1 MCPFKTIPNWA
12 TSRSYTQ
19 YVMSIA
25 LLEIRNELQIPLHV
39 MAYML
44 GIHKSNLHSIEQG
57 HRTLP
62 EKLRTEFRVLDK
74 IKAHPEFR
82 PEIGKAAQEGTIFR
96 EHISQLLRE
105 KRKLERRLKIN
116 QTALLAKQKHYTE
129 ALSTVLALE
138 ATLQCLVESEVPDL
152 YLRTKHMH
160 SALQHK
166 LIYTLPKAVFQKQ
179 FLVDTARARLE
190 RIDKYLNS
198 SNKILIFD

>member
-1 MCPFKTIPNWA
+1 MPDTL
-12 TSRSYTQ
+12 RS
-19 YVMSIA
+19 SLRA
-25 LLEIRNELQIPLHV
+25 LN
-39 MAYML
+39 
-44 GIHKSNLHSIEQG
+44 G
-57 HRTLP
+57 
-62 EKLRTEFRVLDK
+62 

-116 QTALLAKQKHYTE
+116 QTALLAKQKHYTK

-138 ATLQCLVESEVPDL
+138 ATLKCLVESEVPDL

-166 LIYTLPKAVFQKQ
+166 LLYTLPKAVFQKQ

-198 SNKILIFD
+198 SNERLIFD